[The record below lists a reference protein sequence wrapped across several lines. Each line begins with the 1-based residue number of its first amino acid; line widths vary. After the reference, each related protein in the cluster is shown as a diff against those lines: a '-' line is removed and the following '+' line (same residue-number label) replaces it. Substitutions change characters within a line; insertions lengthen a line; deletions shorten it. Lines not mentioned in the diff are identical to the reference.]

1 MRGIR
6 GVRGVV
12 LFVGLGAVL
21 GVAPASAWN
30 LPTPVTDRAVSSRNP
45 LVAMDA
51 QGRSVGIWTTTAT
64 PAVSSSWR
72 VAGATR
78 VLGGPWTALPAP
90 ISGTGVDSG
99 ADVNT
104 RSLALDVADNGAAI
118 AAWIAGANRELQSA
132 TSTAFGSPF
141 GAVTTM
147 TVPAGPG
154 STCTNNTALADDQ
167 VVGPTAALGAS
178 VRGYLAWTAPCGGT
192 SNGNF
197 QLVKETDANGGFI
210 GGVTKAGKGQF
221 GIGPELAYDPASGR
235 TLVMFNESGLT
246 VKELEN
252 GIVQPNPSNY
262 GTGRQD
268 PQIRVQAD
276 GTRVIA
282 WREPAVPAL
291 KVQIGAGAPVQV
303 NPMGESAGF
312 YRMDAGAD
320 GTIAIA
326 WRRSDFSIAAAVRSP
341 VTGTWGPAHTISD
354 TDTKQFDVAVSDTG
368 VGYVVWNRDA
378 GSFVQLEAAI
388 LDPQDPG
395 RAPGAPYQF
404 QPVPEILV
412 SPGDTRIGGGVGD
425 VGWPRVAVTA
435 GGTAQVLFPFVSE
448 TTPQVRFAIGSI
460 VSPIDRSTPPPQGP
474 PTAGPP
480 PGPTPAAPSAAP
492 APDTRAPRIT
502 GFVASRR
509 EFGTGAR
516 LDRVLVRERRR
527 SVVYLKRR
535 SALRVGTVLRWSQD
549 EPGTARITIEHEGC
563 FTFRYNGK
571 PSQSLNRCAKGEI
584 RDGVVYSR
592 TLKAKTGAN
601 RLTYLG
607 LRQGKRPKLR
617 VGGLYRAQLT
627 VTDAA
632 GNRSAPKRLP
642 LEIDGSLADD

>member
-1 MRGIR
+1 MRSL
-6 GVRGVV
+6 RGVV
-12 LFVGLGAVL
+12 LLSGLGAVL
-21 GVAPASAWN
+21 GAAPALAWN
-30 LPTPVTDRAVSSRNP
+30 LPTPVTDRAVSSQNP

-51 QGRSVGIWTTTAT
+51 QGRSVGIWTTTGT

-78 VLGGPWTALPAP
+78 VLGGAWTPLPAP

-104 RSLALDVADNGAAI
+104 RSLALDVAGDGAAI

-141 GAVTTM
+141 GGVTTM

-167 VVGPTAALGAS
+167 VVGPTAELGPS

-197 QLVKETDANGGFI
+197 QLVKETDANGNFI

-221 GIGPELAYDPASGR
+221 GIGPELAYDPATGR

-268 PQIRVQAD
+268 PQIRVQPD
-276 GTRVIA
+276 GTRIIA

-291 KVQIGAGAPVQV
+291 KVQIGAGTPQQV

-320 GTIAIA
+320 GTVAIA

-354 TDTKQFDVAVSDTG
+354 PGTKQFDVAVSDTG

-395 RAPGAPYQF
+395 RAPGTPFQF

-412 SPGDTRIGGGVGD
+412 SPGDTQIAGSVGD

-435 GGTAQVLFPFVSE
+435 AGTAQVLFPFVAGSN
-448 TTPQVRFAIGSI
+448 PQVTFAIGSI
-460 VSPIDRSTPPPQGP
+460 VSPIDRSTPPPQEP
-474 PTAGPP
+474 PTGGPP
-480 PGPTPAAPSAAP
+480 PGPAPAAPSAAP
-492 APDTRAPRIT
+492 AADTRAPRIS

-509 EFGTGAR
+509 EFGTGER

-549 EPGTARITIEHEGC
+549 EPGTARITISHEGC

-571 PSQSLNRCAKGEI
+571 PSQSLNRCAKGLI

-592 TLKAKTGAN
+592 TLKSKTGAN

-617 VGGLYRAQLT
+617 VGGLYRAELT

-642 LEIDGSLADD
+642 LEVDGSLADD